1 MSAPQP
7 PNQPWQGGQPPQQG
21 EGGESQDS
29 GQNPALTNAGPTQAI
44 QPGQPLPPPGGQTGA
59 DGVERTQ
66 HIQPGQ
72 PMPGDQDS
80 GATQVVPPGSFG
92 QQTQPG
98 QAPDAGVHGH

>member
-7 PNQPWQGGQPPQQG
+7 PNQPWQGGKPPQQG
-21 EGGESQDS
+21 EGE
-29 GQNPALTNAGPTQAI
+29 NPALTNAGPTQAI

-72 PMPGDQDS
+72 PIPGDQGDS
-80 GATQVVPPGSFG
+80 GATQVVSPGSFG
-92 QQTQPG
+92 QQTAPG
-98 QAPDAGVHGH
+98 QAPDAGATQMVPPG